1 MSAYGSGLSNPSPP
15 IYIDDTKIN
24 LVSTVSN
31 LENRNFPSWVRWS
44 AINNLNIPKDFLLKA
59 WFYPSRV
66 STKLLKLSSTL
77 AQDYVDIYYERG
89 ATEDFIVVK
98 TYSGTLINKSFGK
111 TVNINDKCFIW
122 LKHDNSAWDLRIDIL
137 EDNPQ
142 TVISWNGVSNAQ
154 YNTTTEIKYENETYG
169 AYIQQTDI
177 KTNVLNSFNSLIIS
191 NGIFDHLTISDDL
204 TETYSDI
211 STDINNIHTLFN
223 CNFNNNVI
231 CFNEI
236 VKSVT
241 NG

>member
-1 MSAYGSGLSNPSPP
+1 M
-15 IYIDDTKIN
+15 
-24 LVSTVSN
+24 
-31 LENRNFPSWVRWS
+31 
-44 AINNLNIPKDFLLKA
+44 
-59 WFYPSRV
+59 
-66 STKLLKLSSTL
+66 

-169 AYIQQTDI
+169 AYVQQTDI

-191 NGIFDHLTISDDL
+191 NSIFDHLTISDDL

-223 CNFNNNVI
+223 CNFNNLSLI
-231 CFNEI
+231 HI
-236 VKSVT
+236 
-241 NG
+241 